1 MATTAAQ
8 QISTPQP
15 GSRLRSVADYV
26 NLYINGTRGAKKNIK
41 IEAPGGTPAVL
52 SKVELDYGMEPGL
65 SNKWDGTTCWCKSC
79 RFSDITKL
87 GLD

>member
-1 MATTAAQ
+1 M
-8 QISTPQP
+8 
-15 GSRLRSVADYV
+15 ADYV

-52 SKVELDYGMEPGL
+52 SKVELDCGMEPGL
-65 SNKWDGTTCWCKSC
+65 SNKWDGTPHWCKSC
-79 RFSDITKL
+79 RFADITKL

>member
-1 MATTAAQ
+1 M
-8 QISTPQP
+8 
-15 GSRLRSVADYV
+15 VAHV
-26 NLYINGTRGAKKNIK
+26 SPSNNGTRGAKKNIK

-79 RFSDITKL
+79 RFADSTNL

>member
-1 MATTAAQ
+1 MD
-8 QISTPQP
+8 
-15 GSRLRSVADYV
+15 G
-26 NLYINGTRGAKKNIK
+26 K
-41 IEAPGGTPAVL
+41 IEAPGGTPVVL

-79 RFSDITKL
+79 RFADSTNL

>member
-1 MATTAAQ
+1 M
-8 QISTPQP
+8 
-15 GSRLRSVADYV
+15 ADYV

-52 SKVELDYGMEPGL
+52 SKVELGYGMEQGL
-65 SNKWDGTTCWCKSC
+65 SNKWDGTPRWCKSC